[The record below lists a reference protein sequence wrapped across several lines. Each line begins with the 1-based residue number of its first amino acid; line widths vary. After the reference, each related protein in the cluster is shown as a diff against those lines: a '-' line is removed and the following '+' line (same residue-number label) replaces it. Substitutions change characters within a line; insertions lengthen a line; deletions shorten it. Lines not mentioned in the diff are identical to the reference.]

1 MKSINVSR
9 CGRSLA
15 PYSGVALLVAAGLG
29 IMFCDTLT
37 THAADEPAKAVAD
50 DSSAKPPE
58 GAVVLFDGKDLSK
71 WQKQGGGDPGFN
83 VVDGYA
89 EAHER
94 DIETKDKYRDFKLH
108 VEFDPELSDPN
119 ATGEG
124 RGNSGVY
131 LQGRYEIQVMDSF
144 DQKLYPGACAA
155 VYGQKA
161 PDKNMAKPVGQ
172 WQSYDIEFH
181 AAKFDGDKKVA
192 PARVTVI
199 WNGETV
205 QDNVDIKGP
214 TGGGAKETGDPGPV
228 RLQYHHNPVRFR
240 NIWIV
245 PIEEK

>member
-1 MKSINVSR
+1 MKSTAVASR
-9 CGRSLA
+9 IRRFA
-15 PYSGVALLVAAGLG
+15 HYAGVALLAAAGLG
-29 IMFCDTLT
+29 VLHHATPPT
-37 THAADEPAKAVAD
+37 RAADEPAKPTAD
-50 DSSAKPPE
+50 DASAKPPE

-71 WQKQGGGDPGFN
+71 WQKQGGGEPGFIAK
-83 VVDGYA
+83 DGYA

-108 VEFDPELSDPN
+108 VEFDPELSDPK

-124 RGNSGVY
+124 RGISGVY
-131 LQGRYEIQVMDSF
+131 LQGRYEIQVMDSY

-161 PDKNMAKPVGQ
+161 PDKNMAKPVGE

-199 WNGETV
+199 WNGEKV
-205 QDNVDIKGP
+205 QDNVDIKGS
-214 TGGGAKETGDPGPV
+214 TGGGAKETADPGPI

-240 NIWIV
+240 NIWIM
-245 PIEEK
+245 PLEEK